1 MHKFKIGDKV
11 KVVDEQK
18 MLDFHVSDH
27 AKRRGTIKELYT
39 HNSEKPSEKPAV
51 QLEGDIWWYPED
63 CLDYDRKFDPK
74 PGNTIVCNNGET
86 FTACRVEDYAYFAY
100 YPESKITTEIKEL
113 GHGLG
118 HMCWDNFDGKAKS
131 DSYSIKEII
140 PASVPA
146 PIPEPKTYTVR
157 EVFNAI
163 KGAYDMSHATDAEV
177 AIVQKILDRRDDP
190 DYTTYLD
197 LKKRFE
203 TKD

>member
-18 MLDFHVSDH
+18 MLDFHVPAY
-27 AKRRGTIKELYT
+27 AKRHGTIKELST
-39 HNSEKPSEKPAV
+39 RNSEKPSEKPAV
-51 QLEGDIWWYPED
+51 QFEGDSWWYPET
-63 CLDYDRKFDPK
+63 CLDYDWKFNPK
-74 PGNTIVCNNGET
+74 PGDTIVCNNGMT
-86 FTACRVEDYAYFAY
+86 FTACKVEDYQYFDY
-100 YPESKITTEIKEL
+100 YPDSKIATESKDASCM
-113 GHGLG
+113 
-118 HMCWDNFDGKAKS
+118 HMCWSNFDGVAEYCH
-131 DSYSIKEII
+131 DYNIKEII

-146 PIPEPKTYTVR
+146 LIPEPKTYTVR

-163 KGAYDMSHATDAEV
+163 KGAYDMSRATDAEV
-177 AIVQKILDRRDDP
+177 AVVQKILDRRDDP

>member
-11 KVVDEQK
+11 RVVDEEAMVK
-18 MLDFHVSDH
+18 HFVDRD
-27 AKRRGTIKELYT
+27 AIKEGT
-39 HNSEKPSEKPAV
+39 VEFVHADGCV
-51 QLEGDIWWYPED
+51 QLQEATTDWWYPEN
-63 CLDYDRKFDPK
+63 CLDFVQKFDPK
-74 PGNTIVCNNGET
+74 PGGTIVCNNGMT
-86 FTACRVEDYAYFAY
+86 FTACEVEDYKYLDY
-100 YPESKITTEIKEL
+100 YPNSKITTEIKEP
-113 GHGLG
+113 GHG

-163 KGAYDMSHATDAEV
+163 KEAYNMTRATDAEV